1 MKNRDKILIIKKSKI
16 IFKKSNIIMKK
27 NDNIIKKKAININN
41 RDIKMKIRFMV
52 DQKLVQHLARVNHNN
67 N

>member
-1 MKNRDKILIIKKSKI
+1 
-16 IFKKSNIIMKK
+16 MKK